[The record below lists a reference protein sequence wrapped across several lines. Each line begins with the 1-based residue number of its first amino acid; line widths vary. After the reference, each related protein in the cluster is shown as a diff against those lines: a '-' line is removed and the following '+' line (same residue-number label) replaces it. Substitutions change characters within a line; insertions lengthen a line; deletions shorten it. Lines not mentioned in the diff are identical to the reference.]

1 MTSSRTILLVEDNA
15 DDVFLMERAL
25 RAARIVN
32 PMIVVE
38 SGQEAMDYLS
48 GAGNFAD
55 RGAYPLPA
63 VMFLDLKLPF
73 VYGHDVLAWIR
84 QRREFESLIVI
95 ILTSSNEARDLS
107 RCYAL
112 GANSYL
118 VKPPTSEQIEAMAK
132 AFKWQWIVYAD
143 REAV

>member
-1 MTSSRTILLVEDNA
+1 MLVEDNA